1 MFSKRDCLTEVNLH
15 FETASLEF
23 SKQRCMKIR
32 FINFVLFLITVSGVF
47 SQQSFTIQVKNQKKE
62 VVEYPEISIPKK
74 THKIG
79 TKEGTL
85 LLSKNDINAGDSII
99 VSHLSYETEIFLIDN
114 EVINRRCCEIILY
127 EKTYFLEPVVVNR
140 NDFNAEAFFKKKKK
154 NLLLPYF
161 KEYHFNADFEF
172 VAGGQSSKKGNVA
185 CHFKN
190 ASVNIDT
197 VGINFSDE
205 TDYKDILIRGLK
217 RASEIN
223 YLAANI
229 FCHSKYRKRFYCDYK
244 GEENNFDLWE
254 FVIRPNNDM
263 LWNLNKEDEF
273 RCYVYLDNNGIIA
286 RIDVHLTSHSESG
299 ISYLLETD
307 YVLFDRKLVAS
318 ETMMKL
324 LPNAINNDTP
334 ELLVKINYSDFQVR

>member
-1 MFSKRDCLTEVNLH
+1 MINKLLLSLLFFYFS
-15 FETASLEF
+15 FF
-23 SKQRCMKIR
+23 
-32 FINFVLFLITVSGVF
+32 GY
-47 SQQSFTIQVKNQKKE
+47 SQNTFTIHVTNQLKE
-62 VVEYPEISIPKK
+62 PLEYPEISIPNKL
-74 THKIG
+74 HRIG
-79 TKEGTL
+79 TNNGKLIVNT
-85 LLSKNDINAGDSII
+85 DIIEVGDSIL
-99 VSHLSYETEIFLIDN
+99 VRYMGYEPKNVIIDN
-114 EVINRRCCEIILY
+114 KLIASDSINISLD
-127 EKTYFLEPVVVNR
+127 EKLFLLEPIVVSR

-172 VAGGQSSKKGNVA
+172 VVGGQSSKKGNVA

-190 ASVNIDT
+190 AYVNIDT

-244 GEENNFDLWE
+244 GVENNLDLWE
-254 FVIRPNNDM
+254 FVIRSSNDM

-286 RIDVHLTSHSESG
+286 RIDVHLTSHLESG

-334 ELLVKINYSDFQVR
+334 ELLVKINYSDFQER